1 MLKPMIEKNDRKA
14 KILIFTSSFIVFA
27 LVTVLGKYNLAGKV
41 DLSFDEHIFAMINAL
56 INSTVGL
63 LLIAG
68 LLTVKN
74 KNFEIHKRIMITAMI
89 LSVFFLLSYVAHH
102 LFAGETAYGETDG
115 IKGLSD
121 AERAAAG
128 TMRSFYLL
136 LLLTHIPLAGLVM
149 PFILFAAYRALT
161 GEYDKHKRLV
171 RFVWPIWFYV
181 AISGVIIYS
190 MIEPYYS

>member
-1 MLKPMIEKNDRKA
+1 MLKPMLVKNDRKA
-14 KILIFTSSFIVFA
+14 KILIFTVSFIVFA

-41 DLSFDEHIFAMINAL
+41 DLSFDEHIFALANAFM
-56 INSTVGL
+56 NATVCL

-74 KNFEIHKRIMITAMI
+74 KKFELHKKIMLTAMV
-89 LSVFFLLSYVAHH
+89 LSVLFLLSYVAHH

-128 TMRSFYLL
+128 GMRNFYLL
-136 LLLTHIPLAGLVM
+136 LLLTHIPLAGIVL

-161 GEYDKHKRLV
+161 GEYDKHKKLV
-171 RFVWPIWFYV
+171 RIVWPVWFYV
-181 AISGVIIYS
+181 AITGVIIYC
-190 MIEPYYS
+190 MIEPYYT